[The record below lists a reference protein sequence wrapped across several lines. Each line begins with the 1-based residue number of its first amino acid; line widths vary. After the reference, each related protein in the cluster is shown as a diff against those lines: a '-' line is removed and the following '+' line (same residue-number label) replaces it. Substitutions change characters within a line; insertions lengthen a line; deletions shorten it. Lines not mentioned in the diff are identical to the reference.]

1 MGTARPIST
10 SPPVDPVARRAGRLL
25 AMIHEL
31 HKAGYQRLRICAG
44 YSPDGREWRCR
55 ILPSSQVRADG
66 WTPAAEGVQ
75 YSSSDG
81 KCFFRW
87 SDTDHDDARALAGK
101 FVERFPA
108 IARKGTGSDWLYAG
122 WFAEIL
128 GRAEHG
134 ELPVFY
140 EGFDLQ
146 RRETDAPLPPPLAH
160 TVRAEPYDPTG
171 FPLIANHALTGGQL
185 PRPAASYEELYPFCL
200 SFDGYGNGLRTIDDC
215 LFIAESVEANGL
227 RNASIESLRVTAFA
241 RQRAIKWM
249 ELSQPS
255 ERLVTSI
262 RSVVEELRKRLET
275 R

>member
-10 SPPVDPVARRAGRLL
+10 SPPGDPVARWAGRLL
-25 AMIHEL
+25 AMVHEL
-31 HKAGYQRLRICAG
+31 HKAGYQQLRICAG

-75 YSSSDG
+75 YSSSEG
-81 KCFFRW
+81 KRFFGW
-87 SDTDHDDARALAGK
+87 TDTDHDDARALARK

-108 IARKGTGSDWLYAG
+108 AAREGTGPDWLYAG

-140 EGFDLQ
+140 EGFELQ
-146 RRETDAPLPPPLAH
+146 RRETDAPLPPPPVH
-160 TVRAEPYDPTG
+160 TVRAESYDPTG
-171 FPLIANHALTGGQL
+171 FPLIANDALTVGQL
-185 PRPAASYEELYPFCL
+185 PPPGAGYEDLYPFCL
-200 SFDGYGNGLRTIDDC
+200 SFDGCGNGLRTIDDC
-215 LFIAESVEANGL
+215 LFIADSVEARGL
-227 RNASIESLRVTAFA
+227 RNASIESLRVTAFS

-262 RSVVEELRKRLET
+262 RSVVEELRRRLEP